1 MKERKRTNRLPEYE
15 ADIKQMRELQEE
27 IKGFRKD
34 RVKGTE
40 NRRVPKKNRKV
51 PVAAAVVIVVM
62 LFLFLWVRHR
72 IQTGP
77 YSGNP
82 QLEAVE
88 LVRVVDG
95 DTIVVKYNN
104 EEVRVRLLTVNCEE
118 SVHPDAERNSAEGEA
133 ASAFTKEYLT
143 DYPILYLQFDE
154 ALYDKY
160 DRLLAY
166 VWLEDEVSL
175 DSRKD
180 VEQYMFNA
188 ILLEEGYAETVVYEP
203 NHRYAEW
210 FYEIEEQAAKNEK

>member
-1 MKERKRTNRLPEYE
+1 MKEHKTTNENQEFE
-15 ADIKQMRELQEE
+15 AEIRQMRELQGK
-27 IKGFRKD
+27 IKSFRKGETKNPD
-34 RVKGTE
+34 TSRI
-40 NRRVPKKNRKV
+40 PKKSKKM
-51 PVAAAVVIVVM
+51 PVAAGMLIVIV
-62 LFLFLWVRHR
+62 LCLFLWIRYR
-72 IQTGP
+72 IPEGP
-77 YSGNP
+77 YSANP

-95 DTIVVKYNN
+95 DTIIVKYND
-104 EEVRVRLLTVNCEE
+104 EEVRVRLLTVNCQE
-118 SVHPDAERNSAEGEA
+118 SVHPDAERNNAEGEA
-133 ASAFTKEYLT
+133 ASAFTKEYLA

-154 ALYDKY
+154 ALYDRY

-175 DSRKD
+175 DSKKD

-203 NHRYAEW
+203 NHRYAQW

>member
-1 MKERKRTNRLPEYE
+1 MKEHKTTNENQEFE
-15 ADIKQMRELQEE
+15 AEIRQMRELQGE
-27 IKGFRKD
+27 IKSFRKGETKNPD
-34 RVKGTE
+34 TSRI
-40 NRRVPKKNRKV
+40 PKKSKKM
-51 PVAAAVVIVVM
+51 PVAAGMLIVIVLC
-62 LFLFLWVRHR
+62 LFIWIRYR
-72 IQTGP
+72 IPEGP
-77 YSGNP
+77 YSANP

-95 DTIVVKYNN
+95 DTIIVKYND
-104 EEVRVRLLTVNCEE
+104 EEVRVRLLTVNCQE
-118 SVHPDAERNSAEGEA
+118 SVHPDAERNNAEGEA
-133 ASAFTKEYLT
+133 ASAFTKEYLA

-154 ALYDKY
+154 ALYDRY

-175 DSRKD
+175 DSKKD

-203 NHRYAEW
+203 NHRYAQW

>member
-1 MKERKRTNRLPEYE
+1 MKEHKTTNENQEFE
-15 ADIKQMRELQEE
+15 AEIRQMRELQGK
-27 IKGFRKD
+27 IKSFRKGETKNPD
-34 RVKGTE
+34 TSRI
-40 NRRVPKKNRKV
+40 PKKSKKM
-51 PVAAAVVIVVM
+51 PVAAGMLIVIV
-62 LFLFLWVRHR
+62 LCLFLWIRYR
-72 IQTGP
+72 IPAGP
-77 YSGNP
+77 YSANP

-95 DTIVVKYNN
+95 DTIIVKYND
-104 EEVRVRLLTVNCEE
+104 EEVRVRLLTVNCQE
-118 SVHPDAERNSAEGEA
+118 SVHPDAERNNAEGEA
-133 ASAFTKEYLT
+133 ASAFTKEYLA

-154 ALYDKY
+154 ALYDRY

-175 DSRKD
+175 DSKKD

-203 NHRYAEW
+203 NHRYAQW